1 MYWKSRGA
9 ELKNKIF
16 INLNDFVWFQMFRLE
31 LISSHLTT
39 ISCAI
44 CRQKTPI
51 KFKCQKLRQSNWK
64 HIFVY
69 RKFITFRK
77 VSSVQLKRSLLNSI
91 NERQKRIEDKME
103 ESTND
108 QNPSR
113 ASVSETLIQSL
124 QGLFEKISVSKIE
137 TVFKVIKRNL
147 TYENPGMFNETI
159 LTNERERQIQ
169 QTTVMWIINQVLYV
183 STLPQFER

>member
-1 MYWKSRGA
+1 
-9 ELKNKIF
+9 
-16 INLNDFVWFQMFRLE
+16 
-31 LISSHLTT
+31 
-39 ISCAI
+39 
-44 CRQKTPI
+44 
-51 KFKCQKLRQSNWK
+51 
-64 HIFVY
+64 
-69 RKFITFRK
+69 
-77 VSSVQLKRSLLNSI
+77 
-91 NERQKRIEDKME
+91 ME